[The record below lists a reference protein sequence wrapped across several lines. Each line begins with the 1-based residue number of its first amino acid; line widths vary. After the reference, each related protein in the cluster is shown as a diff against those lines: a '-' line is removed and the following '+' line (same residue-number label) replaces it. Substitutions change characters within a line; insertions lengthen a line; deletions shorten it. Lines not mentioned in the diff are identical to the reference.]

1 MLHNSG
7 SSICD
12 IENYLLYKD
21 FNEHLLSVFARE
33 NPAADMKGLIDSS
46 SFYGESGVQRVFDF
60 YIKRQNLEDYI

>member
-46 SFYGESGVQRVFDF
+46 SF
-60 YIKRQNLEDYI
+60 